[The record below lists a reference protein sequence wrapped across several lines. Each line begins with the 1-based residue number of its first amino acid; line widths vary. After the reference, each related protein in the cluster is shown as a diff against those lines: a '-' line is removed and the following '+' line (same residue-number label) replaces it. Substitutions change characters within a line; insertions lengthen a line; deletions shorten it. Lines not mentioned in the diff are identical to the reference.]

1 MAFYLTIKEVWRNRG
16 RFFLISLVIA
26 LITVLVLFIAA
37 LNEGLG
43 NVNKEYLSKLD
54 AQLLIFQANVSRS
67 ASASRIDRSKLN
79 DVRRLAG
86 VEGAGPLGIAT
97 GDIVFHNNRKP
108 LQVSLIGVESG
119 QPGSPPV
126 ISGQEIVLD
135 RGNDCVIDVNI
146 ANLRAIRLGDILTI
160 KTIQGTKE
168 ETYDLRV
175 TGITE
180 SRQYLYN
187 PSIFIPYVTW
197 DRIRPQPSSPNTF
210 LPLVSNVIAVK
221 LRDPSKANEVIQ
233 QIRDQISE
241 IEVVDK
247 DEAIKALPGYS
258 VQKSTFNTQQTFT
271 LLIGIL
277 VIGGFFQIQML
288 QKVPQIGV
296 LKAIGASNLSV
307 ALAVIFQIV
316 LVTTFGVLLGGIV
329 TLALA
334 LALPEGIPV
343 AFNGSAVLLAIVSL
357 LAIGPLGGLVSVRL
371 AISVEP
377 LIALGLSS

>member
-54 AQLLIFQANVSRS
+54 AQLLVFQANVSRS

-86 VEGAGPLGIAT
+86 VAAAGPLGIASV
-97 GDIVFHNNRKP
+97 DIVFHNNRKP
-108 LQVSLIGVESG
+108 LQVSLIGVEGG

-135 RGNDCVIDVNI
+135 RGNDCVVDVNV
-146 ANLRAIRLGDILTI
+146 ANLRAVRLGDTLTI

-168 ETYDLRV
+168 EFYDLRV
-175 TGITE
+175 AGITD

-187 PSIFIPYVTW
+187 PSIFLPYVTW
-197 DRIRPQPSSPNTF
+197 DRIRPQPSTPSTL
-210 LPLVSNVIAVK
+210 LPLVSNIIVVK
-221 LRDPSKANEVIQ
+221 LNDLSDEKRVVQ
-233 QIRDQISE
+233 QVREQISDV
-241 IEVVDK
+241 EVVDK
-247 DEAIKALPGYS
+247 EDAIKALPGYS
-258 VQKSTFNTQQTFT
+258 VQKSTFSTQQTFT

-296 LKAIGASNLSV
+296 LKAIGASNITV

-316 LVTTFGVLLGGIV
+316 IVTTFGVLLGGIV

-343 AFNGSAVLLAIVSL
+343 AFNGSSVLLAILSL

>member
-1 MAFYLTIKEVWRNRG
+1 MAYYLTIKELWRNKG

-54 AQLLIFQANVSRS
+54 AQLLVFQANVSRS

-79 DVRRLAG
+79 DVRRLAD
-86 VEGAGPLGIAT
+86 VEAAGPLGIAN
-97 GDIVFHNNRKP
+97 GDLVFTNNRKP
-108 LQVSLIGVESG
+108 LEVSLIGVEAS

-126 ISGQEIVLD
+126 ILGQEILLD
-135 RGNDCVIDVNI
+135 RGNDCVIDINV
-146 ANLRAIRLGDILTI
+146 ANQRSLQIGDFIKI
-160 KTIQGTKE
+160 KTIQGTE
-168 ETYDLRV
+168 EEYFDLRV
-175 TGITE
+175 AGITD

-187 PSIFIPYVTW
+187 PSVFVPYITW
-197 DRIRPQPSSPNTF
+197 DRIRPQPTAPNTL
-210 LPLVSNVIAVK
+210 LPLVSNVIIVK
-221 LRDPSKANEVIQ
+221 LKNPSQEENVKHLIKT
-233 QIRDQISE
+233 QIRE
-241 IEVVDK
+241 VEVVNIEDG
-247 DEAIKALPGYS
+247 IKALPGYS

-288 QKVPQIGV
+288 QKVPQTGV
-296 LKAIGASNLSV
+296 LKAIGASNTTV
-307 ALAVIFQIV
+307 AFAVILQIV
-316 LVTTFGVLLGGIV
+316 LVTTLGVFMGGIV
-329 TLALA
+329 TLALS
-334 LALPEGIPV
+334 LALSEGIPV
-343 AFNGSAVLLAIVSL
+343 AFNGSAVLLAILSL